1 MHLEMDISVA
11 QYVALCGVTLVIGWL
26 VHWVYKWINPVCN
39 GVLPPGS
46 MGFPIIGETLD
57 FLKASSSLDIPDF
70 YKQRMKRYGPVF
82 KTSLLGQP
90 AVISTDAEVNRFVFQ
105 HEETLFSIGY
115 PWAVTKI
122 FGEKSIE
129 AAHGTIHKFV
139 RRCAFALFGLQNLKE
154 VLLPEME
161 GAVRERLAAWATKPS
176 VDVRGDAPDILFEL
190 VTRKCLGFDSSTK
203 SGKLRNKF
211 DALFSGL
218 FSFPI
223 YFPGTTF
230 YRCMQ
235 ARKNVQKTVRDTLA
249 ERLGTPGKKHGD
261 LLDVI
266 VEELQGEEPL
276 ISEDFAIDMVSM
288 LLFSSVFTL
297 SGTIA
302 VAFKSLHDN
311 PDVLRSLEKE
321 NQTMLKDRKGGCSG
335 LTWEEYKSL
344 TFTNQVTNEIIRISN
359 AVVGV
364 FRKTLTDV
372 QVNGYTIPAGWQVIV
387 NPMAVH
393 LNEELFE
400 DPLKFNPWRWMDE
413 SKRSAMLKNFLPFGA
428 GIRVCPAADFVKLF
442 VTLTLHILVTEYR
455 WEEMKGTDEFRS
467 ADVMFP
473 QGYHIRLRP
482 KDDQMN

>member
-1 MHLEMDISVA
+1 MDISVA
-11 QYVALCGVTLVIGWL
+11 QYVAFYGVILVIGWL
-26 VHWVYKWINPVCN
+26 LHWVYRWINPVCN

-46 MGFPIIGETLD
+46 MGVPIIGETFD
-57 FLKASSSLDIPDF
+57 FLKASPSLDIPDF
-70 YKQRMKRYGPVF
+70 LKLRMKRYGPVF

-90 AVISTDAEVNRFVFQ
+90 VVISTDAEVNRFVFQ
-105 HEETLFSIGY
+105 HEDTLFSIGY
-115 PWAVTKI
+115 PWVVTKI
-122 FGEKSIE
+122 FGEKSIQ
-129 AAHGTIHKFV
+129 AFHGSIHKFV
-139 RRCAFALFGLQNLKE
+139 RRCTFTLLGLQSLRE

-161 GAVRERLAAWATKPS
+161 GAVRERLAAWATMPS
-176 VDVRGDAPDILFEL
+176 VDVRGGAPDLLFEM
-190 VTRKCLGFDSSTK
+190 VTRRCIGFDSTK
-203 SGKLRNKF
+203 SRQLRDKF

-223 YFPGTTF
+223 YFPGTPF

-235 ARKNVQKTVRDTLA
+235 ARKNVQKILRDTLA
-249 ERLGTPGKKHGD
+249 ERLSTPGKKHGD

-266 VEELQGEEPL
+266 VQELQGEGPL
-276 ISEDFAIDMVSM
+276 ISESFAVDLVST

-297 SGTIA
+297 SGIIA

-311 PDVLRSLEKE
+311 PDVVHALQKE
-321 NQTMLKDRKGGCSG
+321 NPAMLKDRKGGCSG

-359 AVVGV
+359 AVVGI
-364 FRKTLTDV
+364 FRRTLTDV

-400 DPLKFNPWRWMDE
+400 DPLKFNPWRWLDE
-413 SKRSAMLKNFLPFGA
+413 SKRSTMLKNFLPFGA
-428 GIRVCPAADFVKLF
+428 GIRACPAAEFVKLF
-442 VTLTLHILVTEYR
+442 VTLTLHILVMEYR
-455 WEEMKGTDEFRS
+455 WEEIKGADAFRS

-473 QGYHIRLRP
+473 LGYHIRLRTQ
-482 KDDQMN
+482 DDKIN